1 MRPFPLRLP
10 RLPALCC
17 CGTVAG
23 VLGCA
28 GRVGR
33 ASSSGD
39 SAGLW
44 SWKEDG
50 SGSGRRLRIREAK
63 DSLEARGLVVVVVKS
78 RVVGGMALGS
88 WWSLGDVDW
97 GGGVG
102 GRGRKKGIFRGDA
115 SGEVVVLC
123 GLESS
128 SSSSSGALVVVASV
142 VLSL

>member
-1 MRPFPLRLP
+1 M
-10 RLPALCC
+10 
-17 CGTVAG
+17 
-23 VLGCA
+23 LGC
-28 GRVGR
+28 GGGGGR
-33 ASSSGD
+33 ASSLGD

-63 DSLEARGLVVVVVKS
+63 DSLEARGVVVVVKS

-88 WWSLGDVDW
+88 WGSLGDVDCG

-123 GLESS
+123 GFSS
-128 SSSSSGALVVVASV
+128 LSVALVVVASV
-142 VLSL
+142 VLLL

>member
-1 MRPFPLRLP
+1 M
-10 RLPALCC
+10 
-17 CGTVAG
+17 
-23 VLGCA
+23 LGCV
-28 GRVGR
+28 GCGGR
-33 ASSSGD
+33 ASSLGD

-63 DSLEARGLVVVVVKS
+63 DSLEARGVVVVKS

-123 GLESS
+123 GFESLSS
-128 SSSSSGALVVVASV
+128 SVASAVVASA
-142 VLSL
+142 LLLL

>member
-1 MRPFPLRLP
+1 MLVVLVGHHRRGI
-10 RLPALCC
+10 R
-17 CGTVAG
+17 
-23 VLGCA
+23 LGC
-28 GRVGR
+28 GVGR
-33 ASSSGD
+33 RTGP
-39 SAGLW
+39 GL
-44 SWKEDG
+44 G
-50 SGSGRRLRIREAK
+50 GGCGSGRRLRIREAK